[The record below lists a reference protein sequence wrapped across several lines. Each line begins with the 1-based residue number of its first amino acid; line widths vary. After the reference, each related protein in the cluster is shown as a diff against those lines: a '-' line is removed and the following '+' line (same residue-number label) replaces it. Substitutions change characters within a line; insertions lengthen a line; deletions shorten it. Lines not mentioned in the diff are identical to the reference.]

1 MKLSNEQYD
10 IIMREYDNQRILNR
24 EVEEK
29 RHSEVYSS
37 IPELTDIDNQISEI
51 SSTSVKRLLNDEI
64 GDTISIVEKV
74 NSLIQKKK
82 TLIMS
87 YGIMY
92 IK

>member
-1 MKLSNEQYD
+1 MKLSNEQYE
-10 IIMREYDNQRILNR
+10 IIMQEYDNQRILNR
-24 EVEEK
+24 EIEEK

-74 NSLIQKKK
+74 NSLIK
-82 TLIMS
+82 
-87 YGIMY
+87 
-92 IK
+92 